1 MLFQVA
7 FSAIFLKNR
16 KLKRCGFPIESDK
29 VWVKNLQIRQK
40 TGFWRWCRDEV
51 GKSEIFRRTSVPSQ
65 IDGRTKS
72 ELLAQLNEGFAE
84 AVISDIVVR

>member
-1 MLFQVA
+1 M
-7 FSAIFLKNR
+7 
-16 KLKRCGFPIESDK
+16 
-29 VWVKNLQIRQK
+29 
-40 TGFWRWCRDEV
+40 
-51 GKSEIFRRTSVPSQ
+51 GKSEIFLRTSGLSQ